1 MVFLCFFCFKEMTF
15 ELTLTGE
22 MDFSKCKRFSVR
34 GFNQVKMYSL
44 VSKEIKQCNAFN
56 PKLINPNIVIDA
68 KGLPGDTGKL
78 IYNTI

>member
-1 MVFLCFFCFKEMTF
+1 MTF
-15 ELTLTGE
+15 EPTLTGE

-56 PKLINPNIVIDA
+56 PKLINPNVVIDA
-68 KGLPGDTGKL
+68 KGLPEDTGKL
-78 IYNTI
+78 LCYKI

>member
-1 MVFLCFFCFKEMTF
+1 MTF

-22 MDFSKCKRFSVR
+22 LDFSKCKRFSVR

-44 VSKEIKQCNAFN
+44 VSKEIKQCDAFN

-68 KGLPGDTGKL
+68 KGLPDDTGKI
-78 IYNTI
+78 IYSQI